1 MVERWKLRY
10 QKYHQ
15 MTNFV
20 CFTGDLK
27 DKRNKVIPLEENP
40 TTTTATLAPWTMKQL
55 STGNNV
61 EPVSTSPTWGPTLF
75 IFWCGTFRLFWLQTS
90 KSPSIPFLR
99 CQSKTAQGS
108 NQIVHQ
114 APVSLQQR
122 PHRAALKKELP
133 VITKFLYLFLHYAG
147 LHWLARAVNAVCP
160 DQSSTTTQSWAGRL
174 HCRLIVFNYNPPTCL
189 AALYR

>member
-40 TTTTATLAPWTMKQL
+40 TTTTATLAQMNDETTFNWKQCWTCQHFPNLRTDTLRILMWDFQAFLAANFQVPIHYFFTL
-55 STGNNV
+55 SVQNCT
-61 EPVSTSPTWGPTLF
+61 
-75 IFWCGTFRLFWLQTS
+75 RLESDCSSGSSLTAA
-90 KSPSIPFLR
+90 KTP
-99 CQSKTAQGS
+99 QSC
-108 NQIVHQ
+108 I
-114 APVSLQQR
+114 
-122 PHRAALKKELP
+122 KKELP
-133 VITKFLYLFLHYAG
+133 VITKSLYLFLLYAG